1 MRFFNINI
9 EGPDCSGKTTL
20 YNRLHKETN
29 FKYNIQDRS
38 CMSMFVYAKM
48 YEREDASLW
57 FDKILDDLKR
67 LDMLYILLLPS
78 ENTILNRLE
87 IRGDEFQDNDSILKV
102 RSYFRNIAKMGF
114 GSYPNVLVL
123 EEDALEANIDKSLQ
137 FINALNDM
145 PGQELIKSLVFNSGR
160 NELVDVQCKEKV
172 DRNNLDL
179 TVLDFPQEKKYYEK
193 IEFEFFNKIF
203 REFTGL
209 NEYNQAQKH
218 DSRRF
223 VYTDESCISMIHVLW
238 RQNKLNVSATLRS
251 SNVSKTLWAD
261 YEFLKILSVKTAK
274 EMSLPE
280 DIDINLSVNIR
291 SAHIVP

>member
-20 YNRLHKETN
+20 YSRLHKETN

-48 YEREDASLW
+48 YEREDSSLW

-67 LDMLYILLLPS
+67 LDTLYILLLPS

-87 IRGDEFQDNDSILKV
+87 IRGDEFQNKDSILKV

-123 EEDALEANIDKSLQ
+123 EEDDLEKNVDKTLQ
-137 FINALNDM
+137 FINSLNEM

-160 NELVDVQCKEKV
+160 NELIDVQCKEQINK
-172 DRNNLDL
+172 NNLDF
-179 TVLDFPQEKKYYEK
+179 TVLNFPQEKEYYKK
-193 IEFEFFNKIF
+193 IEFEFFNKVF
-203 REFTGL
+203 KEFTGL

-223 VYTDESCISMIHVLW
+223 IYTDDSCISMIHVLW

-280 DIDINLSVNIR
+280 DCIINLSVNIR

>member
-57 FDKILDDLKR
+57 FNKILDDLKR
-67 LDMLYILLLPS
+67 LDTLYIVLLPS
-78 ENTILNRLE
+78 EGVVLERLRV
-87 IRGDEFQDNDSILKV
+87 RGDDFQDEISVLDV
-102 RSYFRNIAKMGF
+102 RNHFKNISKMGF
-114 GSYPNVLVL
+114 GFFPNVLVL
-123 EEDALEANIDKSLQ
+123 EEDDLEKNIEATLT
-137 FINALNDM
+137 FINSLNDM

-160 NELVDVQCKEKV
+160 NELIDVQCKEVV
-172 DRNNLDL
+172 DRDNLDI
-179 TVLDFPQEKKYYEK
+179 TVLDFPEEKEYYEK
-193 IEFEFFNKIF
+193 IEYEFFNKIF

-209 NEYNQAQKH
+209 NSRGQPQKH

-238 RQNKLNVSATLRS
+238 RQNKLNVVATLRS
-251 SNVSKTLWAD
+251 SNVTKTLWAD
-261 YEFLKILSVKTAK
+261 YEFLKILSVRTAD
-274 EMSLPE
+274 EMSLPN
-280 DIDINLSVNIR
+280 DALIDLTVNIR

>member
-20 YNRLHKETN
+20 YNRLHKETG

-48 YEREDASLW
+48 YGREDTSLW
-57 FDKILDDLKR
+57 FDKVLDDLKR
-67 LDMLYILLLPS
+67 LDTLYIVLLPS
-78 ENTILNRLE
+78 EGVVLDRLRV
-87 IRGDEFQDNDSILKV
+87 RGDDFQDEISVLDV
-102 RSYFRNIAKMGF
+102 RNHFRNISKMGF
-114 GSYPNVLVL
+114 GSFPNVLVL
-123 EEDALEANIDKSLQ
+123 EGDDLEKNVEVALS
-137 FINALNDM
+137 FINSLNDM

-160 NELVDVQCKEKV
+160 NELIDIQCKEV
-172 DRNNLDL
+172 IDREKLDYE
-179 TVLDFPQEKKYYEK
+179 VLDFPQEKEYY
-193 IEFEFFNKIF
+193 FNVSYDLAQKIF
-203 REFTGL
+203 KEFAGL
-209 NEYNQAQKH
+209 NEHKKPQKH

-223 VYTDESCISMIHVLW
+223 IYTSNSCISMIHFLW
-238 RQNKLNVSATLRS
+238 RQNKLNVSASLRS

-261 YEFLKILSVKTAK
+261 YEFLKILSVRAAN

-280 DIDINLSVNIR
+280 DAEINLTVNIR

>member
-20 YNRLHKETN
+20 YNRLHKATS

-67 LDMLYILLLPS
+67 LDTLYILLLPT
-78 ENTILNRLE
+78 EKTILNRLE
-87 IRGDEFQDNDSILKV
+87 VRGDEFQDKDSILKV

-123 EEDALEANIDKSLQ
+123 EEDDLEENVNKSLQ
-137 FINALNDM
+137 FINSLNEM

-160 NELVDVQCKEKV
+160 NELIDVQCKERVNKS
-172 DRNNLDL
+172 NLDY
-179 TVLDFPQEKKYYEK
+179 TVLNFPQEKEYYKK

-223 VYTDESCISMIHVLW
+223 VYTDDSCISIIHVLW
-238 RQNKLNVSATLRS
+238 RQNKLNMSVTLRS

-274 EMSLPE
+274 EMSLSKNC
-280 DIDINLSVNIR
+280 DIDLTVNIR

>member
-48 YEREDASLW
+48 YGREDTSLW
-57 FDKILDDLKR
+57 FDKVLDDLKR
-67 LDMLYILLLPS
+67 LDTLYIVLIPS
-78 ENTILNRLE
+78 EGVVLDRLRV
-87 IRGDEFQDNDSILKV
+87 RGDDFQDEISVLDV
-102 RSYFRNIAKMGF
+102 RNHFRNISKMGF
-114 GSYPNVLVL
+114 GSFPNVLVL
-123 EEDALEANIDKSLQ
+123 EGDNLDKNVEVALS

-160 NELVDVQCKEKV
+160 NELIDVECKEVV
-172 DRNNLDL
+172 DRSRLDL
-179 TVLDFPQEKKYYEK
+179 TVLDFPEEKEYFEK

-203 REFTGL
+203 REFVGL
-209 NEYNQAQKH
+209 NEHNKSQKH

-223 VYTDESCISMIHVLW
+223 IYTSDSCISMIHCLW
-238 RQNKLNVSATLRS
+238 RQNKLNVSASLRS

-261 YEFLKILSVKTAK
+261 YEFLKILSVRAAK

-280 DIDINLSVNIR
+280 DTEINLTVNIR
-291 SAHIVP
+291 SAHIAP

>member
-20 YNRLHKETN
+20 YNQLHKKTS

-123 EEDALEANIDKSLQ
+123 EEDDLEANIDKSLQ

>member
-20 YNRLHKETN
+20 YSQLHKKTN

-48 YEREDASLW
+48 YKREDASLW

-67 LDMLYILLLPS
+67 LDTLYILLLPT
-78 ENTILNRLE
+78 EETILNRLE
-87 IRGDEFQDNDSILKV
+87 KRGDEFQDKDSILNV
-102 RSYFRNIAKMGF
+102 RSYFKNVAKIGF
-114 GSYPNVLVL
+114 GSFPNVLVL
-123 EEDALEANIDKSLQ
+123 EEDDLETNIKKSLE
-137 FINALNDM
+137 FISSLNEM
-145 PGQELIKSLVFNSGR
+145 PGQELIKSLTLNSGR
-160 NELVDVQCKEKV
+160 NELIDVQCKEEV
-172 DRNNLDL
+172 DRNHLDL
-179 TVLDFPQEKKYYEK
+179 TVLDFPQEKEYYEK

-203 REFTGL
+203 REFVGL
-209 NEYNQAQKH
+209 NERNQSQKH

-223 VYTDESCISMIHVLW
+223 IYTNDSCISMIHVLW

-280 DIDINLSVNIR
+280 DCVINLTVSIR

>member
-20 YNRLHKETN
+20 YNALHKATN

-38 CMSMFVYAKM
+38 CISMFVYAKM
-48 YEREDASLW
+48 YKRDTDIW
-57 FDKILDDLKR
+57 FNKILDDLKR
-67 LDMLYILLLPS
+67 LDTLNIILLPS
-78 ENTILNRLE
+78 EETILKRLSE
-87 IRGDEFQDNDSILKV
+87 RGDDFQDRKSILLV
-102 RSYFRNIAKMGF
+102 RKHFRNVTKIGF
-114 GSYPNVLVL
+114 GMFPNVLVL
-123 EEDALEANIDKSLQ
+123 EEDNLEENVNKSLS
-137 FINALNDM
+137 FIDSLNDM
-145 PGQELIKSLVFNSGR
+145 PGQELIKSLVYNSGR
-160 NELVDVQCKEKV
+160 NELIDVQCKEQVNK
-172 DRNNLDL
+172 NNLDL
-179 TVLDFPQEKKYYEK
+179 TVLDFPQEKEYYKK

-209 NEYNQAQKH
+209 NEYSQAQKH

-223 VYTDESCISMIHVLW
+223 IYTDDSCISMIHVLW

-261 YEFLKILSVKTAK
+261 YEFLKILSARVAN
-274 EMSLPE
+274 EMSLPQ
-280 DIDINLSVNIR
+280 DCDINLTVNIR

>member
-48 YEREDASLW
+48 YGREDTSLW

-67 LDMLYILLLPS
+67 LDTLYIVLLPS
-78 ENTILNRLE
+78 EGVVLDRLRV
-87 IRGDEFQDNDSILKV
+87 RGDDFQDEISVLDV
-102 RSYFRNIAKMGF
+102 RNHFKNISKMGF
-114 GSYPNVLVL
+114 GSFPNVLVL
-123 EEDALEANIDKSLQ
+123 EEDDLEKNVKATLT
-137 FINALNDM
+137 FINSLNDM

-160 NELVDVQCKEKV
+160 NELIDVQCKEVV
-172 DRNNLDL
+172 DRDNLDF
-179 TVLDFPQEKKYYEK
+179 TVLDFPEEKEYYEK
-193 IEFEFFNKIF
+193 IEYEFFNKIF
-203 REFTGL
+203 REFAGL
-209 NEYNQAQKH
+209 NSRGQPQKH

-238 RQNKLNVSATLRS
+238 RQNKLNVVATLRS
-251 SNVSKTLWAD
+251 SNVAKTLWAD
-261 YEFLKILSVKTAK
+261 YEFLKILSVRTAD
-274 EMSLPE
+274 EMSLPR
-280 DIDINLSVNIR
+280 DALIDLTVNIR

>member
-57 FDKILDDLKR
+57 FNKILDDLKR
-67 LDMLYILLLPS
+67 LDTLYIVLLPS
-78 ENTILNRLE
+78 EGVILDRLRV
-87 IRGDEFQDNDSILKV
+87 RGDDFQDEISVLDV
-102 RSYFRNIAKMGF
+102 RNHFKNISKMGF
-114 GSYPNVLVL
+114 GSFPNVLVL
-123 EEDALEANIDKSLQ
+123 EEDNLEKNVEATLT
-137 FINALNDM
+137 FINSLNDM
-145 PGQELIKSLVFNSGR
+145 PSQELIKSLVFNSGR
-160 NELVDVQCKEKV
+160 NELIDVQCKEVV
-172 DRNNLDL
+172 DRDNLDI
-179 TVLDFPQEKKYYEK
+179 TVLDFPEEKEYYEK
-193 IEFEFFNKIF
+193 IEYEFFNKIF

-209 NEYNQAQKH
+209 NSRGQSQKH

-238 RQNKLNVSATLRS
+238 RQNKLNVVATLRS
-251 SNVSKTLWAD
+251 SNVTKTLWAD
-261 YEFLKILSVKTAK
+261 YEFLKILSVRTAD
-274 EMSLPE
+274 EMSLPN
-280 DIDINLSVNIR
+280 DVLIDLTVNIR